1 MKGGGRRVEYSESSD
16 NDDNDENQDP
26 MITLIIIL
34 VMLAVVL
41 AIALGVSLKD
51 GTAYEDTDRPYRD
64 KDGDHVYYDKSI
76 IEKKRFS
83 HLHPKEAARTFSRLF
98 KKK

>member
-1 MKGGGRRVEYSESSD
+1 
-16 NDDNDENQDP
+16 

-41 AIALGVSLKD
+41 AIALAFSLK
-51 GTAYEDTDRPYRD
+51 GGRETAADDRDYRD
-64 KDGDHVYYDKSI
+64 QDGNHVYYDKSI

-83 HLHPKEAARTFSRLF
+83 RLHPKDAARTFRRLF
-98 KKK
+98 RKQ

>member
-1 MKGGGRRVEYSESSD
+1 
-16 NDDNDENQDP
+16 

-41 AIALGVSLKD
+41 AIALAVSLRD
-51 GTAYEDTDRPYRD
+51 GTAFEDDDRGYRD
-64 KDGDHVYYDKSI
+64 KDGDHVYYDQSI

-83 HLHPKEAARTFSRLF
+83 RLHPKEAARTFARLF
-98 KKK
+98 RRK

>member
-1 MKGGGRRVEYSESSD
+1 
-16 NDDNDENQDP
+16 
-26 MITLIIIL
+26 
-34 VMLAVVL
+34 MLAVVL
-41 AIALGVSLKD
+41 AIALAVSLKD
-51 GTAYEDTDRPYRD
+51 GTAYEDDRGFRD

-83 HLHPKEAARTFSRLF
+83 KLHPKEAARTFARLF

>member
-1 MKGGGRRVEYSESSD
+1 
-16 NDDNDENQDP
+16 

-41 AIALGVSLKD
+41 AIALAVSLKD
-51 GTAYEDTDRPYRD
+51 GTAYEDDRGFRD

-83 HLHPKEAARTFSRLF
+83 KLHPKEAARTFARLF

>member
-1 MKGGGRRVEYSESSD
+1 
-16 NDDNDENQDP
+16 

-41 AIALGVSLKD
+41 SIALAFSLKGSREVD
-51 GTAYEDTDRPYRD
+51 DDRDYRD
-64 KDGDHVYYDKSI
+64 QDGNHVYYDESI

-83 HLHPKEAARTFSRLF
+83 RLHPKEAARTFRRLF
-98 KKK
+98 HKP

>member
-1 MKGGGRRVEYSESSD
+1 
-16 NDDNDENQDP
+16 

-34 VMLAVVL
+34 TMLAVIL
-41 AIALGVSLKD
+41 AIALAVSLK
-51 GTAYEDTDRPYRD
+51 GGREDEDDRPYRD
-64 KDGDHVYYDKSI
+64 QDGDHVYYDKSI

-98 KKK
+98 GRRNR

>member
-1 MKGGGRRVEYSESSD
+1 
-16 NDDNDENQDP
+16 

-41 AIALGVSLKD
+41 AIALAVSLKD
-51 GTAYEDTDRPYRD
+51 GTAYEDDRGFRD

-83 HLHPKEAARTFSRLF
+83 KLHPKEAARTFARLF
-98 KKK
+98 RRK

>member
-1 MKGGGRRVEYSESSD
+1 
-16 NDDNDENQDP
+16 

-41 AIALGVSLKD
+41 AIALAVSVKEGSACD
-51 GTAYEDTDRPYRD
+51 DNDRTYRD
-64 KDGDHVYYDKSI
+64 NNGDHVYYDESI

-83 HLHPKEAARTFSRLF
+83 RLHPKETPRTFKRLF
-98 KKK
+98 RRK